1 MGLNEPFELLT
12 KLQAARR
19 LVEFELQ
26 VQRSIQAGGGVVV
39 ALAFELFGTDRQSS
53 TRWGIVKLF
62 FPDHRELTMTLIQRR
77 TALLL
82 AGSLAVGGALAQAG
96 APVRVGSKIDTEGKL
111 LGNMIVLA
119 LEANGIKTENKSGLG
134 NTKVMR
140 GALTAGEIDLYPEYT
155 GNGAFIFGE
164 ESNPAWKDAKA
175 GYERVKALDFQKN
188 NIVWLAPSP
197 ANNTWAIAIRK
208 DVATPNKLKTLDDL
222 GQWLGKGGQFKL
234 AASAEF
240 VERSDALPAFQTAYN
255 FKLKPDQLL
264 TLAGGDTAV
273 TIRAAGEKTS
283 GVNAAMAY
291 GTDGAVAALGLVIL
305 DDPKGVQPI
314 YAPAP
319 IVREAVLKQ
328 HPKIA
333 DALAPVFKLL
343 DGPTLQSLNAKIQ
356 LEGQDARKVAS
367 DFLKSKGLLKQVQR

>member
-1 MGLNEPFELLT
+1 
-12 KLQAARR
+12 
-19 LVEFELQ
+19 
-26 VQRSIQAGGGVVV
+26 
-39 ALAFELFGTDRQSS
+39 
-53 TRWGIVKLF
+53 
-62 FPDHRELTMTLIQRR
+62 MTLMQRR
-77 TALLL
+77 TALFLVGLL
-82 AGSLAVGGALAQAG
+82 TVGSAYAQSAP
-96 APVRVGSKIDTEGKL
+96 PVRVGSKIDTEGKL

-119 LEANGIKTENKSGLG
+119 LEAKGIKTENRAGLG

-155 GNGAFIFGE
+155 GNGAFIFAE
-164 ESNPAWKDAKA
+164 ESNPVWKDAKA
-175 GYERVKALDFQKN
+175 GYERVKTLDYEQN
-188 NIVWLAPSP
+188 NIVWLTPAP
-197 ANNTWAIAIRK
+197 ANNTWAIAIRQ
-208 DVATPNKLKTLDDL
+208 DVATPNQLKTLDDL

-255 FKLKPDQLL
+255 FTLKPEQLL

-273 TIRAAGEKTS
+273 TIRAAGEQTS

-291 GTDGAVAALGLVIL
+291 GTDGAVTALGLVIL

-319 IVREAVLKQ
+319 IVREEALKQ
-328 HPKIA
+328 HPQIA
-333 DALAPVFKLL
+333 DALAPVFELL

-356 LEGQDARKVAS
+356 LEGQDAKKVAS
-367 DFLKSKGLLKQVQR
+367 DFLKSKGLLQ